1 MSSPEQRP
9 LQSAGGEPIVSV
21 RGLSKTF
28 ALKRR
33 AGQPARLLHAV
44 RRVDFDI
51 ARGET
56 LGLVGESGSGK
67 STTGRMLV
75 GLIPA
80 TAGTVRLFG
89 ETLTGPDARAAVAR
103 LRSRVQF
110 VFQDPQSSLNPRMR
124 VGDAIAE
131 PIDVAG
137 NLSRRDRQRRVE
149 ELLDI
154 VGLPRSCGERFPHEF
169 SGGQRQR
176 IGIARALAL
185 KPEFIVCDEPVSS
198 LDVSLQAQV
207 VNLLLD
213 LQQAFGLSYLFIAH
227 DLAVVR
233 NISDRVA
240 VMYAGEIVETAPRDA
255 LYAEPLHPYTRT
267 LLDAVPRPDPRRRL
281 VASVKGELPSLVN
294 PPGGC
299 TFAPRCPHAMER
311 CRIESPLPRAAGPGR
326 QVACHLFPDT
336 PAAMADAIP
345 QAPAATTATFR

>member
-1 MSSPEQRP
+1 MRDLTKSFQ
-9 LQSAGGEPIVSV
+9 
-21 RGLSKTF
+21 
-28 ALKRR
+28 LKRR
-33 AGQPARLLHAV
+33 ANEPARLLRAV
-44 RRVDFDI
+44 RRVSFDI
-51 ARGET
+51 GRGET

-75 GLIPA
+75 GLIPV
-80 TAGTVRLFG
+80 TSGSVRLFG
-89 ETLTGPDARAAVAR
+89 EELTGPSAASTLARI
-103 LRSRVQF
+103 RSRVQF
-110 VFQDPQSSLNPRMR
+110 VFQDPMSSLNPRMR

-137 NLSRRDRQRRVE
+137 TMSRHDRQRRVE
-149 ELLDI
+149 ELLDT

-185 KPEFIVCDEPVSS
+185 KPEFIVCDEPVSA

-267 LLDAVPRPDPRRRL
+267 LLEAVPRPDPARKL
-281 VASVKGELPSLVN
+281 TASVRGELPSLVN
-294 PPGGC
+294 PPAGC
-299 TFAPRCPHAMER
+299 TFAPRCPHAFDR
-311 CRIESPLPRAAGPGR
+311 CRTESPLPRAAGPGR
-326 QVACHLFPDT
+326 EVACHLY
-336 PAAMADAIP
+336 PAADA
-345 QAPAATTATFR
+345 AASV